1 MKQIVFYHAN
11 CMDGTGAALA
21 HQWAF
26 ENIVA
31 DFVYQPIN
39 YPQASDENKFAE
51 FLQKKE
57 IQLWGVSEVWFL
69 DFTPTLPVLQF
80 LLKLGI
86 KIFIID
92 HHATG
97 VEMLQEI
104 EAMEPRPPLYDKLY
118 YVTGDSDEF
127 SGAYL
132 THLFQSQLF
141 RFAGMARDN
150 DPIKLFHRLP
160 RRIGDSV
167 ITTNLIG
174 LKPPEN
180 WIGDSVFNL
189 LRVRDCWD
197 TRDQTMKKMADGF
210 HYYCF
215 HHSVPDHPETLNSL
229 IKSDRWLEYVKEGQ
243 VIKSVYEKQCQ
254 KAIDTGLQTVVNTD
268 LLDDIQVLI
277 TVAPYDQASL
287 LGEMWYSKFPE
298 RPAISIGLFYNHG
311 KATGGY
317 GIRSNHLVNSRLIAQ
332 AVSNGGGHDRASGG
346 PLTDSIVASGWQS
359 DAEIPLNEVLYEIN
373 QLFIDA
379 IMKVYKHPKEVSET
393 ESE

>member
-57 IQLWGVSEVWFL
+57 IQLWGVSEIWFL

-104 EAMEPRPPLYDKLY
+104 EAMEPRPALYDKLY

-132 THLFQSQLF
+132 THLFQDQLF

-160 RRIGDSV
+160 NRIGDSV
-167 ITTNLIG
+167 IVTNLIG
-174 LKPPEN
+174 LETPHYQTTN
-180 WIGDSVFNL
+180 GYNL

-197 TRDQTMKKMADGF
+197 TRNKELKAYADGF

-215 HHSVPDHPETLNSL
+215 HHGIPDHPDKLAAVFKNEDLTPF
-229 IKSDRWLEYVKEGQ
+229 IKEGQ

-346 PLTDSIVASGWQS
+346 PLTEVEMFSKASDSCIDLS
-359 DAEIPLNEVLYEIN
+359 EILYEVN

-379 IMKVYKHPKEVSET
+379 IMKVYKQPKEISET

>member
-57 IQLWGVSEVWFL
+57 IQLWGVCEVWFL

-104 EAMEPRPPLYDKLY
+104 EAMEPRPTLYDKLY

-132 THLFQSQLF
+132 THLFQDQLF

-150 DPIKLFHRLP
+150 DSIKLFHRLP
-160 RRIGDSV
+160 NRIGDSV
-167 ITTNLIG
+167 IVTNLIG
-174 LKPPEN
+174 LETPHYQTAN
-180 WIGDSVFNL
+180 AYNL

-197 TRDQTMKKMADGF
+197 TRDKELKACADGF

-215 HHSVPDHPETLNSL
+215 HHGIPDHPNKLAAVFKNEDLTPF
-229 IKSDRWLEYVKEGQ
+229 IKEGQ

-254 KAIDTGLQTVVNTD
+254 KAIDVGLQTVVNTD

-311 KATGGY
+311 KTTGGY

-346 PLTDSIVASGWQS
+346 PLTEVEMFSKASDSCIDLS
-359 DAEIPLNEVLYEIN
+359 EILYEVN

-379 IMKVYKHPKEVSET
+379 IMKVYKQPKEISET

>member
-21 HQWAF
+21 HQWGF
-26 ENIVA
+26 QDVEV
-31 DFVYQPIN
+31 DFIYQPIN
-39 YPQASDENKFAE
+39 YPQAQDENKFAE
-51 FLQKKE
+51 FLQAKE
-57 IQLWGVSEVWFL
+57 IQLWGLSAIWFL
-69 DFTPTLPVLQF
+69 DFTPTLSVLQF
-80 LLKLGI
+80 LLKLDI

-104 EAMEPRPPLYDKLY
+104 EAMEPRPALYDKLY

-132 THLFQSQLF
+132 THLFQDQLF

-160 RRIGDSV
+160 NRIGDSI

-180 WIGDSVFNL
+180 WIDDSVFNL

-215 HHSVPDHPETLNSL
+215 HHSVPDHPKTLNSL

-254 KAIDTGLQTVVNTD
+254 KAIECGLQTVVNTD

-277 TVAPYDQASL
+277 TVSPYDQASL

-346 PLTDSIVASGWQS
+346 SLTEVEMFSKASDSCIDLS
-359 DAEIPLNEVLYEIN
+359 EILYEVN

-379 IMKVYKHPKEVSET
+379 IMKVYKQPKEVSKT
-393 ESE
+393 ENE